1 MQYSCWS
8 IYIVELSNWF
18 TAVKMA
24 AKTTLQG
31 NRIELSTCYGHD
43 ISGTGVAV
51 ERQSGLLIISRYKSY
66 MMSDGVE

>member
-1 MQYSCWS
+1 
-8 IYIVELSNWF
+8 
-18 TAVKMA
+18 MA

-31 NRIELSTCYGHD
+31 NRIELSTCYGQD

-66 MMSDGVE
+66 MMSDGVD